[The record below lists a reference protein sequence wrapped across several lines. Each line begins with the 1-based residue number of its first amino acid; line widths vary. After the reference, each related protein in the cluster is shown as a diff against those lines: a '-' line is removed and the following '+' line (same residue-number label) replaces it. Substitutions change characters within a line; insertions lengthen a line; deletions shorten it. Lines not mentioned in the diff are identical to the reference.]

1 MNLESKIIKPKL
13 GLLELSRQ
21 LGSVTQ
27 ACKVFGYSRDSFY
40 RFKKLYEE
48 GGELA
53 LRDIVRL
60 NRPNPKNRVDPE
72 IESRVVKIALDNP
85 ALGQQRVSNE
95 LRKEG
100 LFISPGGVRSVWQRH
115 DLETFQKRLKALE
128 TKVAQEGIILTE
140 SQLQALEKA
149 KEEKQAAG
157 EIETEHPGYLIAQDT
172 FYVGNMKG
180 VGRIYQQTVIDTYS
194 KVAFAK
200 LYDRKNALVA
210 ADMLNDR
217 VIPFFDSKEIPVLR
231 VLTDRGSEYCGNR
244 EHHEY
249 ELYLDLED
257 IDHTKTK
264 AKSPQTNGICERF
277 HKTILSEFYQI
288 AFRKKI
294 YESIEMLQNDLDE
307 WLREYNESRPCG
319 NTMNHVHTAGSIAM
333 GKRRCRHS
341 WIPCHL
347 QKRKCCSIVTT
358 FQTKK
363 KYDGSSDGMP
373 PVKPICKSSKSCNK
387 LPLELKSGGKV
398 WNAKDGV
405 VNIGSRSCQ
414 NIGIAA

>member
-1 MNLESKIIKPKL
+1 MNLEAKIIKPKL

-40 RFKKLYEE
+40 RFKKLY
-48 GGELA
+48 
-53 LRDIVRL
+53 
-60 NRPNPKNRVDPE
+60 
-72 IESRVVKIALDNP
+72 
-85 ALGQQRVSNE
+85 NE

-128 TKVAQEGIILTE
+128 AKVGQEGLILTE

-249 ELYLDLED
+249 ELYLDLEN

-307 WLREYNESRPCG
+307 WLREYNELRP
-319 NTMNHVHTAGSIAM
+319 HS
-333 GKRRCRHS
+333 GKYCYGKTPMQTFLDS
-341 WIPCHL
+341 LSLAKEKML
-347 QKRKCCSIVTT
+347 QYSNDISN
-358 FQTKK
+358 QKK
-363 KYDGSSDGMP
+363 
-373 PVKPICKSSKSCNK
+373 I
-387 LPLELKSGGKV
+387 
-398 WNAKDGV
+398 
-405 VNIGSRSCQ
+405 
-414 NIGIAA
+414 

>member
-1 MNLESKIIKPKL
+1 ME
-13 GLLELSRQ
+13 
-21 LGSVTQ
+21 
-27 ACKVFGYSRDSFY
+27 AKV
-40 RFKKLYEE
+40 
-48 GGELA
+48 
-53 LRDIVRL
+53 
-60 NRPNPKNRVDPE
+60 
-72 IESRVVKIALDNP
+72 
-85 ALGQQRVSNE
+85 GQ
-95 LRKEG
+95 EG
-100 LFISPGGVRSVWQRH
+100 L
-115 DLETFQKRLKALE
+115 
-128 TKVAQEGIILTE
+128 ILTE

-249 ELYLDLED
+249 ELYLDLEN

-288 AFRKKI
+288 AFREKI

-307 WLREYNESRPCG
+307 WLREYNELRP
-319 NTMNHVHTAGSIAM
+319 HS
-333 GKRRCRHS
+333 GKYCYGKT
-341 WIPCHL
+341 PM
-347 QKRKCCSIVTT
+347 QT
-358 FQTKK
+358 FL
-363 KYDGSSDGMP
+363 DS
-373 PVKPICKSSKSCNK
+373 
-387 LPLELKSGGKV
+387 LPL
-398 WNAKDGV
+398 AKEKMLQYSN
-405 VNIGSRSCQ
+405 NIPNQ
-414 NIGIAA
+414 KKI